1 MITYCPE
8 YQKNEETEKTEEEI
22 KRFWFWLG
30 YYF

>member
-8 YQKNEETEKTEEEI
+8 YQKTNEEKTEEEI

>member
-8 YQKNEETEKTEEEI
+8 YRKEEKEKTEEEI

>member
-8 YQKNEETEKTEEEI
+8 YQNKENEKKEEEI